1 METADQQKAL
11 EDLIEENR
19 AILEEL
25 AQCKADKDFV
35 WNLWRRLQS
44 SQPDVTSVVSMV
56 IAREQEKSEQK
67 DKKVLEILQMK
78 DEKIKELKGNLLS
91 LEDEAHYSKTR
102 YHDLLIENEE
112 LKQKLDE
119 VQKEFSTKQREMS
132 EENSYLS
139 TLLKAHQAQKEVDD
153 QTVKENLDGIEEE
166 KNQLKIR
173 IAVLEKQVSDLSEE
187 KLKMASVIEVNAT
200 LEEKMKTLADEVST
214 LTLKTTEVA
223 KNCEEAE
230 IELTNRENLLQKQS
244 QSLQEQA
251 EMIRK
256 LESDLEAVN
265 RDFEQV
271 RVESNQSMAQMSEKE
286 RIIQQLEENEQRNR
300 QALMDHEQ
308 EYRRGIAS
316 LQKSVADLQARC
328 SAYQEKETKL
338 LQDIEK
344 LKENSCKQREDL
356 NVKELII
363 DELKDAVREGM
374 RSGEVSRR
382 DDEEEGKGRPMERK
396 ARTQAKIGE
405 GKSRR
410 RGEDIE
416 LESLEERNRTEVTNR
431 SDDET
436 ADESP
441 SKMVRNEESLERKI
455 DKVTVLRD
463 LETRLS
469 ESRDTIEELKKLL
482 ELKEAELVETR
493 RAHAQRQQRYRM
505 LKENYQLVLEQIK
518 TYEASNAD
526 ETGNVKP
533 PPEKSEERELRHL
546 DSDQVWK
553 ELAYY
558 RHEYE
563 ELAKER
569 HDVLEEIDVLRVQH
583 SHNVANIQELQ
594 VHLREEREESNTLR
608 SKIAAKTQAF
618 ETLRLKA
625 EKVED
630 QLQSWQEKA
639 LRGQTMCNELEEEN
653 QLLRHEIKAIQGQNK
668 SLAEEFSGLAE
679 EFENLKKRHD
689 ELVNKE
695 ANKTENDR
703 EVSGAAQDGTA
714 QLENTTES
722 AQEDAEFAK
731 QHVESLSSYDEQV
744 KRIADRILSSPAKD
758 SGESERKFSS
768 SHGTQTDPI
777 PRFVD
782 TSVHVNLDAEDASSM
797 DEEDTNNVKSSA
809 EKKSAVSKETGVR
822 RQGTPQ
828 PKIVARKTPRRNEWA
843 SMRQRILSLTQE
855 VNALRQS
862 KDKAVKALSI
872 QTSDYES
879 LQKEYNALLNK
890 LHVSRNSVQHL
901 THSLKLCTREKERL
915 TEELKERHEI
925 DSKPSTLSIAEWR
938 RLEEELRQAT
948 MECIR
953 LASIVRT
960 LNSEN
965 EQLRAKIKDVQEN
978 NTRLEHA
985 VTQKKTLV
993 DEMKSKMKEVEEKA
1007 KKDAETVKNSE
1018 EKLSQLKERE
1028 KATRVRI
1035 ETLEHRLDGETREKQ
1050 NYRQQLLSCQSEL
1063 KKKIQQLNR
1072 YAFENRKSITPCTL
1086 RTLPL

>member
-1 METADQQKAL
+1 MERADQQKAL

-153 QTVKENLDGIEEE
+153 QTVKDNLDGIEEE

-214 LTLKTTEVA
+214 LTLKNTEVA

-251 EMIRK
+251 QMIRK

-441 SKMVRNEESLERKI
+441 SKMVMNEESLERKI

-469 ESRDTIEELKKLL
+469 EK
-482 ELKEAELVETR
+482 
-493 RAHAQRQQRYRM
+493 
-505 LKENYQLVLEQIK
+505 QIK

-569 HDVLEEIDVLRVQH
+569 HAVLEEIDVLRVQH

-608 SKIAAKTQAF
+608 SKIAAETQAF

-695 ANKTENDR
+695 AKKTENDR

-744 KRIADRILSSPAKD
+744 KRIADRILSSPPKD

-828 PKIVARKTPRRNEWA
+828 PKIVARKTPRRNEGA

-862 KDKAVKALSI
+862 KDKAVKALSV

-879 LQKEYNALLNK
+879 LQKE
-890 LHVSRNSVQHL
+890 
-901 THSLKLCTREKERL
+901 
-915 TEELKERHEI
+915 
-925 DSKPSTLSIAEWR
+925 
-938 RLEEELRQAT
+938 
-948 MECIR
+948 
-953 LASIVRT
+953 
-960 LNSEN
+960 
-965 EQLRAKIKDVQEN
+965 
-978 NTRLEHA
+978 
-985 VTQKKTLV
+985 
-993 DEMKSKMKEVEEKA
+993 
-1007 KKDAETVKNSE
+1007 
-1018 EKLSQLKERE
+1018 
-1028 KATRVRI
+1028 
-1035 ETLEHRLDGETREKQ
+1035 
-1050 NYRQQLLSCQSEL
+1050 
-1063 KKKIQQLNR
+1063 
-1072 YAFENRKSITPCTL
+1072 
-1086 RTLPL
+1086 